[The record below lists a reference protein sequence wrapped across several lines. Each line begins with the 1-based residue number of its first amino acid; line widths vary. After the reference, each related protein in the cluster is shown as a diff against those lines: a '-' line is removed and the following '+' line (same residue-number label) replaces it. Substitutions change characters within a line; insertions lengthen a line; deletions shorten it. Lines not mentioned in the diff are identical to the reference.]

1 MNFGDEL
8 FKRRCAHLDLQQLPY
23 YLEIQAVSHLRGSL
37 LVNNPNIST
46 AWKKTQPLFYI
57 SAGNAKLCD
66 RELACRAKPEG
77 NHSGAAGR
85 DPTPMS
91 PSRTSIL
98 KQTPSLTRLPL
109 RCPDP
114 WAPHRAGAELDG
126 DTRGAGRPRGS
137 PKPPARLRRHL
148 AAVAG
153 RCRPV
158 PAGRSVPPG
167 PCPPFAAPSGPLLPP
182 HFASVLT
189 C

>member
-57 SAGNAKLCD
+57 SAGNTKLCD

-137 PKPPARLRRHL
+137 PQCRRRGCGAILRLRPAAAARCPRGAPCLQAPARHLQPPQGPSCRRI
-148 AAVAG
+148 
-153 RCRPV
+153 
-158 PAGRSVPPG
+158 
-167 PCPPFAAPSGPLLPP
+167 LPQ
-182 HFASVLT
+182 F
-189 C
+189 